1 MTLRNVNFDFKI
13 TKGDT
18 YSRYSKGKKAAVIAI
33 HALDPDDDDYMTK
46 ANEILDDF
54 FCDLLGEDYDQKLG
68 VDPDDFDDLLTL
80 LEDFNDAAQPQSMKR
95 LAALEPD
102 APVALP
108 PVPSSIPAPAPAL
121 GAVHGQRDG
130 RRGRGRAAHRKPDRA

>member
-102 APVALP
+102 APAALP
-108 PVPSSIPAPAPAL
+108 PVSSSIQTPAPAAIPLPMNRAK
-121 GAVHGQRDG
+121 
-130 RRGRGRAAHRKPDRA
+130 RRAARRAAHRKPDRA